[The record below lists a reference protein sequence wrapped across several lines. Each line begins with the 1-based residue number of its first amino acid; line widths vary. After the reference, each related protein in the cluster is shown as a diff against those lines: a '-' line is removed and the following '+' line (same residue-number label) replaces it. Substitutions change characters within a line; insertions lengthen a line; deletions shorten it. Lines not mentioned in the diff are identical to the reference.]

1 MKKIGTYL
9 AFPLLVIL
17 ILLLYGFSLK
27 RNQQK
32 KVQKIEV
39 QFEGGENEFLTHESV
54 NKLLI
59 QNNEE
64 FKNQP
69 KSVIDLHELE
79 NLISANPYVEEAV
92 VFLTPRG
99 LLKTQIKQREPLARI
114 ITNNES
120 YYIDKYGV
128 KIPLSSNHSA
138 RVPLVLGV
146 NSFKDVKEITQLVN
160 YFFEDDFLKKEIVA
174 MKKMPNDEY
183 VFNVRSGDYKIN
195 FGKCVNIDKKIK
207 KIKAFYNKALLD
219 KTIHNYKTINVKY
232 HNQVVCTKQHQV
244 GKAKSLGVKRGVVN
258 NITQTIQ
265 SIQQAVDEAESVSGQ
280 KIEEVVVGIAGQHI
294 RSLHHSD
301 YITRTKSDEVIEAKD
316 INDLENQ
323 VHKLVMLPGEEI
335 IHVLP
340 QEFKVDSQAD
350 IKEPI
355 GMYGGRLEAN
365 FHVVVGQVSSIRNIG
380 RCVKSAGLSLSD
392 ITLEPLASASA
403 VLSRE
408 EKEAGVALIDIG
420 GGTTDL
426 AIFKDGIIRHTAVI
440 PFGGNVITEDIK
452 EGCSI
457 IEKQAELLKV
467 KFGSAWPGENKETE
481 IVSIPGEHVYLEI
494 KNYGHETQK
503 GKLIAGIVLTGGG
516 SQLKHLRQLVEYITG
531 MDARIGFPNENLA
544 GESDDNLSSPSYA
557 TAVGLLM
564 EGLSKPEIER
574 VVEEKVVTEA
584 SFQPIE
590 SVEKE
595 SIVIEDKQVEPK
607 RRAKSFFD
615 KFTER
620 FKEFLDNAE

>member
-1 MKKIGTYL
+1 MENNKIAVGLDIGTT
-9 AFPLLVIL
+9 
-17 ILLLYGFSLK
+17 K
-27 RNQQK
+27 
-32 KVQKIEV
+32 
-39 QFEGGENEFLTHESV
+39 
-54 NKLLI
+54 
-59 QNNEE
+59 
-64 FKNQP
+64 
-69 KSVIDLHELE
+69 
-79 NLISANPYVEEAV
+79 
-92 VFLTPRG
+92 
-99 LLKTQIKQREPLARI
+99 
-114 ITNNES
+114 
-120 YYIDKYGV
+120 
-128 KIPLSSNHSA
+128 
-138 RVPLVLGV
+138 
-146 NSFKDVKEITQLVN
+146 
-160 YFFEDDFLKKEIVA
+160 IVA
-174 MKKMPNDEY
+174 MIGRKNEY
-183 VFNVRSGDYKIN
+183 
-195 FGKCVNIDKKIK
+195 DKLEILG
-207 KIKAFYNKALLD
+207 I
-219 KTIHNYKTINVKY
+219 
-232 HNQVVCTKQHQV
+232 

-265 SIQQAVDEAESVSGQ
+265 SIQEAVDEAQSVSGQ
-280 KIEEVVVGIAGQHI
+280 KIESVVVGIAGQHI

-301 YITRTKSDEVIEAKD
+301 YITREKSDEVINEID
-316 INDLENQ
+316 IESLVSQ

-340 QEFKVDSQAD
+340 QDFKVDSQSE

-380 RCVKSAGLSLSD
+380 RCVKSAGLGLSD

-403 VLSRE
+403 VLSQE

-481 IVSIPGEHVYLEI
+481 IVSIPGLRGREPKEITLKNLSKIIHARVQEIIEHVYLEI

-516 SQLKHLRQLVEYITG
+516 SELKHLRQLVEYITG
-531 MDARIGFPNENLA
+531 MDVRIGYPNEHLA
-544 GESDDNLSSPSYA
+544 GDSDDVLSSPSYA

-564 EGLSKPEIER
+564 EGLQKESSE
-574 VVEEKVVTEA
+574 VVENYEKEIITETKDTA
-584 SFQPIE
+584 VEETPVAEI
-590 SVEKE
+590 VEKE
-595 SIVIEDKQVEPK
+595 TIKKGKS
-607 RRAKSFFD
+607 KSFLD
-615 KFTER
+615 KFRER
-620 FKEFLDNAE
+620 FTEFLDNAE